1 MERAIRSIDRLDHLI
16 KLLGGERHLDSLL
29 SQYKPFGLSSLDD
42 LIDYKGGY
50 PEEEY

>member
-1 MERAIRSIDRLDHLI
+1 
-16 KLLGGERHLDSLL
+16 LGGERHLDSLL